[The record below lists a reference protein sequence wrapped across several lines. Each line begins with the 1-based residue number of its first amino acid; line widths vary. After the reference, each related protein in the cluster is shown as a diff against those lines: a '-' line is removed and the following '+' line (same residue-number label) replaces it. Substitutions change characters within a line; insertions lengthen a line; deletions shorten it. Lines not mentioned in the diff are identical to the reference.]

1 MLFTG
6 DPINAET
13 ALRHGLLS
21 KVVPS
26 SSAASSSVLDDEV
39 HRIASR
45 IASVSR
51 DVTRVGKACL
61 YRQLE
66 MDRDEAY
73 VLAGNTMV
81 DNLKLD
87 DGKEGIDAFVE
98 KRKPV
103 WKD

>member
-1 MLFTG
+1 M
-6 DPINAET
+6 
-13 ALRHGLLS
+13 
-21 KVVPS
+21 
-26 SSAASSSVLDDEV
+26 

-66 MDRDEAY
+66 MDRNQAY

>member
-1 MLFTG
+1 MYCVCIVNLTSF
-6 DPINAET
+6 
-13 ALRHGLLS
+13 LS
-21 KVVPS
+21 NVQ
-26 SSAASSSVLDDEV
+26 
-39 HRIASR
+39 
-45 IASVSR
+45 
-51 DVTRVGKACL
+51 CL